1 MVLNICMSPFYF
13 GYNIQYLGT
22 FSFEKTIMPIYNI
35 NMSLGTAQGLY
46 QALIPVGGGIGALT
60 SFLLLKYFSRR

>member
-22 FSFEKTIMPIYNI
+22 FDFEKTIMPAYHIDMNA
-35 NMSLGTAQGLY
+35 GTAKGLY
-46 QALIPVGGGIGALT
+46 NALVPLGGGIGALS
-60 SFLLLKYFSRR
+60 SFYLLKYFSRR